1 MIVCKLYMNIN
12 KKVGWDNT
20 MEGICRLCREKKEL
34 AGSHIIPKMFYKHIK
49 ERSETGGIRLVSD
62 PNKRLQDGLK
72 LPFLCHDCEQLFS
85 KYEKYFSDNFFQPT
99 KNNSSEIKKYN
110 TKDDN
115 LRYFIL
121 SVAWR
126 CLKYI
131 YETDKEMLEQFTT
144 EEKLKLES
152 ILEHWRDILYN
163 ENLKE
168 TRIIQMH
175 LIPTKELSIFKGSAE
190 KVYNNVAMDFKTNDE
205 KNTFKYAYEYI
216 KVPYFILICTVWGGT
231 SNMKQ
236 FLVGK
241 NILVKDSRLP
251 QWLNRLIISHLQK
264 FESSKERLSEKS
276 IESILKN
283 VKK

>member
-1 MIVCKLYMNIN
+1 
-12 KKVGWDNT
+12 
-20 MEGICRLCREKKEL
+20 MEGICRLCKEEKEL

-49 ERSETGGIRLVSD
+49 EKSETGGIRLVSD

-72 LPFLCHDCEQLFS
+72 LPFLCHSCERLFS
-85 KYEKYFSDNFFQPT
+85 KYEKYFSDKFFQAT
-99 KNNSSEIKKYN
+99 KNNPSEIKQYD

-131 YETDKEMLEQFTT
+131 YETDKEMLEQFTD
-144 EEKLKLES
+144 EEKLRLES
-152 ILEHWRDILYN
+152 ILEHWRDILYK

-168 TRIIQMH
+168 IRNIQMH
-175 LIPTKELSIFKGSAE
+175 LIPTKELSIFKISPE
-190 KVYNNVAMDFKTNDE
+190 KVYNNVAMDFRTNDKE
-205 KNTFKYAYEYI
+205 NTFKYAYQYI
-216 KVPYFILICTVWGGT
+216 KIPYFILVCTVWGET

-241 NILVKDSRLP
+241 NILVKDSQLP
-251 QWLNRLIISHLQK
+251 SWVNNLIISHLEN
-264 FESSKERLSEKS
+264 FESAKSVMSDKQKET
-276 IESILKN
+276 ILKKVN
-283 VKK
+283 K

>member
-1 MIVCKLYMNIN
+1 MCEV
-12 KKVGWDNT
+12 
-20 MEGICRLCREKKEL
+20 CRLCNQEKKL
-34 AGSHIIPKMFYKHIK
+34 AESHIIPKMFYKHIK
-49 ERSETGGIRLVSD
+49 EKSETGGIRLVSD

-72 LPFLCHDCEQLFS
+72 LPFLCHDCELLFS
-85 KYEKYFSDNFFQPT
+85 KYEKYFSDNFFQTT
-99 KNNSSEIKKYN
+99 KNNPSEIKQYD
-110 TKDDN
+110 TKDDK

-131 YETDKEMLEQFTT
+131 YETDKEMLEQFTD
-144 EEKLKLES
+144 EEKSKLES
-152 ILEHWRDILYN
+152 VLEHWRYILYS

-168 TRIIQMH
+168 IRIIQMH
-175 LIPTKELSIFKGSAE
+175 FIPTKELSIFRSSSE
-190 KVYNNVAMDFKTNDE
+190 KVYNNVAMDFKTKDE

-216 KVPYFILICTVWGGT
+216 KVPYFIFICTVWGET

-241 NILVKDSRLP
+241 NILVKDSQLP
-251 QWLNRLIISHLQK
+251 KWLNSLIISHLQK
-264 FESSKERLSEKS
+264 FESAKEIISEKS
-276 IESILKN
+276 IQSILKN

>member
-1 MIVCKLYMNIN
+1 MSEV
-12 KKVGWDNT
+12 
-20 MEGICRLCREKKEL
+20 CRLCNQEKKL

-49 ERSETGGIRLVSD
+49 EKSETGGIRLVSD
-62 PNKRLQDGLK
+62 PDKRLQDGLK

-85 KYEKYFSDNFFQPT
+85 KYEKYFSDKFFKTT
-99 KNNSSEIKKYN
+99 KNNPSEIKEYD

-131 YETDKEMLEQFTT
+131 YETDKEMLEQFTD
-144 EEKLKLES
+144 EENAKLES
-152 ILEHWRDILYN
+152 VLEHWRDILNN

-168 TRIIQMH
+168 IRAIQMH
-175 LIPTKELSIFKGSAE
+175 LIPINELSIFKGSPE
-190 KVYNNVAMDFKTNDE
+190 KIYNNIAMDFKTKDE
-205 KNTFKYAYEYI
+205 ENTFKYAYEYI
-216 KVPYFILICTVWGGT
+216 KIPYFILLCTVWGET

-241 NILVKDSRLP
+241 KILVKDSQLP
-251 QWLNRLIISHLQK
+251 QWLNSLIIGHWQK
-264 FESSKERLSEKS
+264 LESAKAIISEKS
-276 IESILKN
+276 IQSILKN